1 MSGVN
6 VKERW
11 AELRSRTVETR
22 EATLSRVPL
31 LGRLVTDFP
40 RVEVIDRSM
49 VIGAQGLLALVPM
62 LIVMAAFLPADLTDF
77 VTVRIGEVT
86 GLDRAEANLL
96 DAGGGAAV
104 DVTRVRTQTGIIGI
118 TITILS
124 ATSFARAIQR
134 AYTTVWELPRVGGVK
149 AWRRCLVWLLG
160 WLLTLEALSTLARM
174 DDRRAWLEEVTL
186 LTQVVVATCTWWV
199 SIRFLLFSRVGW
211 GACFP
216 AALITG
222 GVMIAYSNM
231 STLVMPRFA
240 AKSAEQFGILGLVLT
255 LATWLVGFAF
265 VVVMSALLGRTLA
278 EDEATRALAARVR
291 SWLSARRGSRK
302 P

>member
-11 AELRSRTVETR
+11 AELRSRAIETR

-31 LGRLVTDFP
+31 LGRLVTD
-40 RVEVIDRSM
+40 
-49 VIGAQGLLALVPM
+49 
-62 LIVMAAFLPADLTDF
+62 
-77 VTVRIGEVT
+77 
-86 GLDRAEANLL
+86 
-96 DAGGGAAV
+96 
-104 DVTRVRTQTGIIGI
+104 
-118 TITILS
+118 
-124 ATSFARAIQR
+124 
-134 AYTTVWELPRVGGVK
+134 
-149 AWRRCLVWLLG
+149 
-160 WLLTLEALSTLARM
+160 
-174 DDRRAWLEEVTL
+174 
-186 LTQVVVATCTWWV
+186 
-199 SIRFLLFSRVGW
+199 FSRVGW